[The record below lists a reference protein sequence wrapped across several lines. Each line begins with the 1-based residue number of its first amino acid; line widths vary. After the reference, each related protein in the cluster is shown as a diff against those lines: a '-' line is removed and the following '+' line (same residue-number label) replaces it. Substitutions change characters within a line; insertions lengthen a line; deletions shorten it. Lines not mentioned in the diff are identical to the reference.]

1 MPWKSYSGQGSQ
13 YLKSPYS
20 WAGTKLPP
28 ISSSSRWDFCPVS
41 AGHVTVKKRSPER
54 NACALCVVLQAART
68 AEGDVQMLEGY
79 DDLLTTEEACEALK
93 IGKNALYALLADG
106 SLKAYRNGRVWR
118 IPKAAVEEY
127 IRTKAKL

>member
-1 MPWKSYSGQGSQ
+1 
-13 YLKSPYS
+13 
-20 WAGTKLPP
+20 
-28 ISSSSRWDFCPVS
+28 
-41 AGHVTVKKRSPER
+41 
-54 NACALCVVLQAART
+54 
-68 AEGDVQMLEGY
+68 MLEGY

-118 IPKAAVEEY
+118 IPKDAVEEY